1 VYYVRDYAGTRN
13 LPLTPVPPER
23 QRAALKL
30 LATGVFAADSFQFK
44 PEFLRSMGINYL
56 DIGLSGFSAAKFNPD
71 FSLRTRVFALQ
82 TGAMNQL
89 LSDTVLT
96 RLLDSEVKVAKTDQA
111 LTLPELFA
119 TLRGSIWSEL
129 KTGASI
135 PGPRRDLQ
143 REHLRRIVNVLT
155 RPSATTPADAT
166 ALFREEA
173 KQLSAQIKV
182 ASASG
187 SRDPATRA
195 HLVESAGTLDE
206 ALKAP
211 IIRQGI

>member
-1 VYYVRDYAGTRN
+1 MSPDK
-13 LPLTPVPPER
+13 

-30 LATGVFAADSFQFK
+30 LATGIFSADSFRFK

-56 DIGLSGFSAAKFNPD
+56 DIGRAISRRPGSIPTSACAA
-71 FSLRTRVFALQ
+71 RVLALQ
-82 TGAMNQL
+82 TGALNQL

-96 RLLDSEVKVAKTDQA
+96 RLLDSEIKVAKTEQA

-119 TLRGSIWSEL
+119 ALRGSIWSEL
-129 KTGASI
+129 KTGGSI

-143 REHLRRIVNVLT
+143 REHLRRIANVLT
-155 RPSATTPADAT
+155 RPSPSTPADAT

-173 KQLSAQIKV
+173 RQLSAQIKV
-182 ASASG
+182 AAASG
-187 SRDPATRA
+187 NRDAATRA
-195 HLVESAGTLDE
+195 HLIESAGTLDE

-211 IIRQGI
+211 LIRQGV